1 MQTQKSLPEIQLKLE
16 ALTICTKKTHT
27 ENHSKPC
34 MMMAP
39 SVLVSP
45 TSSSLIGDYIG
56 MESCFDLGNI
66 EYSYGSDD
74 GRIDCIHDKV
84 EQRCCTKK
92 KDIPPPKPYRMPWV
106 LKRYYTVDGRLI
118 IRRERVGFNEYL
130 QAHRSNGRLVL
141 DLVPFDYINND
152 FDDYDDREAG
162 ANEEDDRVD
171 VFHNKN
177 DHDKDEENNN
187 NNLVETLHKEN
198 EMAVNEESIVK
209 CPTAETPLENGIT
222 ANGGKCLK
230 YNSVRASPSCFLG
243 LPVPAIRPVHT

>member
-16 ALTICTKKTHT
+16 ALTICAKKTHT
-27 ENHSKPC
+27 ENHFKPC

-56 MESCFDLGNI
+56 MESCFDLGNND
-66 EYSYGSDD
+66 YGSGD
-74 GRIDCIHDKV
+74 GRIDCIHDKR

-92 KDIPPPKPYRMPWV
+92 KDIPPPIPCRMPWV
-106 LKRYYTVDGRLI
+106 LKRYYTSDRRLI
-118 IRRERVGFNEYL
+118 IRRERVGFNEYF

-141 DLVPFDYINND
+141 DLVPFDYINNE
-152 FDDYDDREAG
+152 FDDKEAG
-162 ANEEDDRVD
+162 VNEEDDRVD
-171 VFHNKN
+171 VLDNETDTIN
-177 DHDKDEENNN
+177 DHDDDDNKM
-187 NNLVETLHKEN
+187 VEALHKEN
-198 EMAVNEESIVK
+198 EIAVIEDSIVK
-209 CPTAETPLENGIT
+209 CPTAETPSENGIT

-243 LPVPAIRPVHT
+243 LPVPAIRPVHS